1 MILEKDPVKGLQI
14 LPQSS
19 RFSNIEEL
27 DEEQNES
34 VNGIDFPTDGSLQ
47 DSDRDMKKS
56 PPKM

>member
-14 LPQSS
+14 LPQTS

-34 VNGIDFPTDGSLQ
+34 VNGIEFPTD
-47 DSDRDMKKS
+47 SDL
-56 PPKM
+56 

>member
-34 VNGIDFPTDGSLQ
+34 CGAIEFPTE
-47 DSDRDMKKS
+47 SDL
-56 PPKM
+56 

>member
-1 MILEKDPVKGLQI
+1 MILEKDPIQGLQV

-34 VNGIDFPTDGSLQ
+34 RNSIEF
-47 DSDRDMKKS
+47 
-56 PPKM
+56 